1 MRQQRMYFM
10 GLLPLSGKTANALSW
25 LLMIF
30 LRNFL
35 TETAGQTPPRGFRY
49 ASYEV
54 TIPRKLTPRYG
65 QRQHRDATY
74 FLQIE
79 GESYF
84 LYLRQKR
91 GLVPKHFPV
100 FTYKEEGDLQVDHPF
115 IRDNCFYHG
124 VVQGKPSSLVT
135 LSTCL
140 GGLRGI
146 LRLKNETY
154 EIEPVPASD
163 TFQHVVYRLEEEE
176 EEAIHMMCG
185 LTEEEQKHQEAMM
198 WNRENGV
205 AEHDFNKNWWTHTR
219 YVKVAVVVEHER
231 FVKFDKNET
240 LTTLHI
246 LNVIH
251 TANSL
256 YDPLPLRLSLA
267 GLEIW
272 STKNLIEIADTINDT
287 LLSFTRWRRDS
298 LVQRLQNDAGHL
310 FVYKRFGTI
319 HGLAYLGTICDKHWG
334 SAVESYMTSSLF
346 HFSNTFAHELG
357 HVLGMK
363 HDKKYCNCDRDA
375 CIMSAVQAPT
385 DQFSNCSYNYYFKL
399 KNSFCLLSP
408 PDSEKKDKIKYCGNK
423 VVEKGEQCDCGS
435 KAECESD
442 PCCQFNC
449 TFYSGASCAF
459 GQCCA
464 NCQYLQAGS
473 ICREKTSICDLPEYC
488 SGTSVWCP
496 EDVYVQ
502 DGTPCYDN
510 TFCYHGKCSTH
521 KEQCKMIFGNKARVA
536 SESCF
541 RDVNAQG
548 DRFGNCGRTY
558 GTYNKCDTRNILC
571 GRIQCDNVDEI
582 SFSEKHHTI
591 IQSSS
596 LNGQC
601 WGIAYHNGM
610 DSADIGAVRDGTPCG
625 TNMICID
632 GKCVSISLLM
642 YDCNVTKCN
651 NRGVCNTYKHCH
663 CDYGWSPPNC
673 LYKGYGGSTDSGP
686 APLQKR
692 IIKFSRTQI
701 IIGIIFLIFCV
712 ASWVGAAVY
721 HSRGG

>member
-1 MRQQRMYFM
+1 MRQQRMNFM

-310 FVYKRFGTI
+310 FVYK
-319 HGLAYLGTICDKHWG
+319 
-334 SAVESYMTSSLF
+334 
-346 HFSNTFAHELG
+346 
-357 HVLGMK
+357 
-363 HDKKYCNCDRDA
+363 
-375 CIMSAVQAPT
+375 
-385 DQFSNCSYNYYFKL
+385 
-399 KNSFCLLSP
+399 SP

-423 VVEKGEQCDCGS
+423 VVEKVV
-435 KAECESD
+435 
-442 PCCQFNC
+442 
-449 TFYSGASCAF
+449 
-459 GQCCA
+459 
-464 NCQYLQAGS
+464 L
-473 ICREKTSICDLPEYC
+473 L
-488 SGTSVWCP
+488 
-496 EDVYVQ
+496 
-502 DGTPCYDN
+502 DN
-510 TFCYHGKCSTH
+510 
-521 KEQCKMIFGNKARVA
+521 
-536 SESCF
+536 
-541 RDVNAQG
+541 
-548 DRFGNCGRTY
+548 
-558 GTYNKCDTRNILC
+558 
-571 GRIQCDNVDEI
+571 
-582 SFSEKHHTI
+582 
-591 IQSSS
+591 
-596 LNGQC
+596 
-601 WGIAYHNGM
+601 
-610 DSADIGAVRDGTPCG
+610 AVPTA
-625 TNMICID
+625 
-632 GKCVSISLLM
+632 SISKLDPFAEKKLASVTFLSTAVELQYGVLKMFM
-642 YDCNVTKCN
+642 YKMVPHAMTIHFVIMESAALIKNNVK
-651 NRGVCNTYKHCH
+651 
-663 CDYGWSPPNC
+663 
-673 LYKGYGGSTDSGP
+673 
-686 APLQKR
+686 
-692 IIKFSRTQI
+692 
-701 IIGIIFLIFCV
+701 
-712 ASWVGAAVY
+712 
-721 HSRGG
+721 